1 MTSPTLARVREF
13 FRRRK
18 PTAKD
23 NIERSEPETFLA
35 NAQDFI
41 FGMIITAIWMM
52 IAYAI
57 MTDQATDW
65 FASMLMLIEGTFAER
80 LAILTAVLVLFSD
93 LLVIIGIAILREP
106 SNGDV
111 VDVVNDLGEQVEERL
126 AEFEDRTA
134 EELTNIRKEITDGIP
149 Q

>member
-1 MTSPTLARVREF
+1 MKSLSLARVRDY

-18 PTAKD
+18 PEAKD

-35 NAQDFI
+35 NGQDFI

-65 FASMLMLIEGTFAER
+65 FASMLMLIEGTFEER
-80 LAILTAVLVLFSD
+80 LATLTAVLVLFSD
-93 LLVIIGIAILREP
+93 MLVIIGIAIMREP
-106 SNGDV
+106 STGDV
-111 VDVVNDLGEQVEERL
+111 VDVVNDLGEQIEERL
-126 AEFEDRTA
+126 AEFEDRNA
-134 EELTNIRKEITDGIP
+134 EELTKIRKEITDGLP